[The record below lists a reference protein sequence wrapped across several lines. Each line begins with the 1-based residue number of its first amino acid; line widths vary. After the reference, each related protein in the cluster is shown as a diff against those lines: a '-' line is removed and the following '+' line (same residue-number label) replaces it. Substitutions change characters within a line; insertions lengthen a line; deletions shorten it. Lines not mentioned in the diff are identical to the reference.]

1 VKVENQVKMPPYCA
15 VQRLER
21 AEFDHD
27 KVFAPLGESPQVE
40 AGA

>member
-1 VKVENQVKMPPYCA
+1 MPPYCT

-27 KVFAPLGESPQVE
+27 KVFAPLGEVTPKSG
-40 AGA
+40 GA